1 MSALTVAAPAS
12 VRTRVVL
19 VLLATLLV
27 HALLLEQV
35 HQTLIGTEG
44 DHDEVVPLSARLLP
58 PPAPPAPPPP
68 AAAPRPVTRPRVP
81 AAPPAP
87 VATAPAPVETALPGA
102 FGEAPA
108 AAQEPPPAA
117 ESAAPEPA
125 TPEPAPAPVAEAEAE
140 DFEAT
145 GATLRSALSGLPSL
159 PTALPA
165 SARYVYRTTNSEI
178 RLATGTTTVDWTLG
192 ADGRYRLRMTTVAL
206 GLTVL
211 ELDSEGGVGEFGLA
225 PERYTE
231 TRARR
236 SPDAANFD
244 WAGRRVTFSA
254 KTHERP
260 LVEGAQ
266 DRISFQ
272 IQLMLL
278 GQARPEWFRRGATT
292 VMPMAGRDDVTIY
305 RFRSTGRE
313 STQTGAG
320 PMDAV
325 RIERITSRESEARIE
340 VWLVPALNWL
350 PVRMRF
356 TDRLGRVTESVLEA
370 RPAS

>member
-1 MSALTVAAPAS
+1 
-12 VRTRVVL
+12 
-19 VLLATLLV
+19 
-27 HALLLEQV
+27 
-35 HQTLIGTEG
+35 
-44 DHDEVVPLSARLLP
+44 
-58 PPAPPAPPPP
+58 
-68 AAAPRPVTRPRVP
+68 
-81 AAPPAP
+81 
-87 VATAPAPVETALPGA
+87 
-102 FGEAPA
+102 
-108 AAQEPPPAA
+108 
-117 ESAAPEPA
+117 
-125 TPEPAPAPVAEAEAE
+125 
-140 DFEAT
+140 
-145 GATLRSALSGLPSL
+145 
-159 PTALPA
+159 
-165 SARYVYRTTNSEI
+165 
-178 RLATGTTTVDWTLG
+178 
-192 ADGRYRLRMTTVAL
+192 MTTVAL

-211 ELDSEGGVGEFGLA
+211 ELDSQGSVGEFGLA

-236 SPDAANFD
+236 SPEAANFD

-320 PMDAV
+320 LMEAV
-325 RIERITSRESEARIE
+325 RIERITSRETEARIE

-356 TDRLGRVTESVLEA
+356 TDRLGRVTESVLEVQ
-370 RPAS
+370 PAS